1 MSETTIYDMTDRDLA
16 EQLVGKSIKTIAG
29 ETIEL
34 TDGTVLEIQGTSDCC
49 AWFQGDIEA
58 FDFDDNV
65 ITAVEEHDAEA
76 WYEDDEAWSLHVV
89 SAHKLI
95 AKVNIEGNA
104 TSGYY
109 CHSVNLIVKAGAFS
123 DAVNAKEPDHD

>member
-1 MSETTIYDMTDRDLA
+1 MTGKIIHDMTDGDLA
-16 EQLVGKSIKTIAG
+16 KQLVGKSIKAIAG

-34 TDGTVLEIQGTSDCC
+34 TDGTVLEIEDTSSCC

-65 ITAVEEHDAEA
+65 ITSVEEHDAEA
-76 WYEDDEAWSLHVV
+76 ENEYDEAWSLHVL

-109 CHSVNLIVKAGAFS
+109 CHSVNLIVKAVTS
-123 DAVNAKEPDHD
+123 DD

>member
-1 MSETTIYDMTDRDLA
+1 MTKKIIYDMTDGDLA
-16 EQLVGKSIKTIAG
+16 KQLVGKGIKAIAG

-34 TDGTVLEIQGTSDCC
+34 TDGTVLEIEDTSDCC

-58 FDFDDNV
+58 FDFGDNV
-65 ITAVEEHDAEA
+65 ITAVERHDTEAENE
-76 WYEDDEAWSLHVV
+76 YDEAWSLHVL

-104 TSGYY
+104 SNGYY
-109 CHSVNLIVKAGAFS
+109 CHSVNLIVKAVTS
-123 DAVNAKEPDHD
+123 DD